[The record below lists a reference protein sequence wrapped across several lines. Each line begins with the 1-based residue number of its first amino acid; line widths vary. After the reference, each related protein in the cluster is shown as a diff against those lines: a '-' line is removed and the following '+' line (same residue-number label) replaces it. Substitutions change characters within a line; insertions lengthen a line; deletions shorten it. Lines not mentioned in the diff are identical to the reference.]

1 VIYKFLFS
9 VFLRRLNPEF
19 AHHLGVW
26 TVKAFFKLRIIR
38 PASFKKFQ
46 TMSLNFNGPLGMAAG
61 FDKNGVL
68 VKELY
73 ALGFGHVEV
82 GTVTALAQPG
92 NPKPRMFRLVKDRA
106 LINRMGFNNDGAKAL
121 ATRLRRLRNS
131 KSKLPI
137 IGINLGKSKLTDLER
152 AAEDYAFSAKELV
165 GLGDY
170 FVINVS
176 SPNTPG
182 LRDLQN
188 TKALEP
194 IIEAVLNEIG
204 RTPLLV
210 KIAPDLADEDAL
222 EIADLVKKKGLAGMI
237 AANTTIS
244 RSGLSAKPSELNQAG
259 GLSGPVLA
267 PRARELTRLLRE
279 RLGEEKTLISVGGIE
294 TQDEIRAR
302 LELGAD
308 LVQVYTGFVYG
319 GPFWPKRIQKG
330 L

>member
-1 VIYKFLFS
+1 MIYKFLFT
-9 VFLRRLNPEF
+9 VFLKRLNPEF
-19 AHHLGVW
+19 AHHLGAL
-26 TVKAFFKLRIIR
+26 TIKFLFRLKLIKPTQFI
-38 PASFKKFQ
+38 
-46 TMSLNFNGPLGMAAG
+46 SLNAMGLEFNGPLGMAAG
-61 FDKNGVL
+61 FDKNGEL

-106 LINRMGFNNDGAKAL
+106 LINRMGFNNRGAKAL
-121 ATRLRRLRNS
+121 AKRLRKLRDSNAN
-131 KSKLPI
+131 LPV
-137 IGINLGKSKLTDLER
+137 IGINLGKSKITELDR
-152 AAEDYAFSAKELV
+152 AAEDYGLSAQELA

-182 LRDLQN
+182 LRELQD
-188 TKALEP
+188 KEALAP
-194 IIEAVLNEIG
+194 IIEAVQKEIG
-204 RTPLLV
+204 SAPLLI
-210 KIAPDLADEDAL
+210 KIAPDLSDVDAL
-222 EIADLVKKKGLAGMI
+222 KIADLVIEYDLAGMI

-267 PRARELTRLLRE
+267 TRARGLISLLRE
-279 RLGEEKTLISVGGIE
+279 RLGDKTLISVGGIE
-294 TQDEIRAR
+294 TAEEIQKR

-319 GPFWPKRIQKG
+319 GPFWPKRIQSK

>member
-1 VIYKFLFS
+1 MIYKFLFR
-9 VFLRRLNPEF
+9 VFLKRLNPEF
-19 AHHLGVW
+19 AHHLGAM
-26 TVKAFFKLRIIR
+26 TIKILFRLKLIKPSQFKPFHAMGIE
-38 PASFKKFQ
+38 
-46 TMSLNFNGPLGMAAG
+46 FNGPLGMAAG
-61 FDKNGVL
+61 FDKNGEL

-106 LINRMGFNNDGAKAL
+106 LINRMGFNNRGAKAL
-121 ATRLRRLRNS
+121 AKRLRKLRDS
-131 KSKLPI
+131 QADLPV
-137 IGINLGKSKLTDLER
+137 IGINLGKSKITELDR
-152 AAEDYAFSAKELV
+152 AAEDYGLSAKELA

-182 LRDLQN
+182 LRELQD
-188 TKALEP
+188 TEALAP
-194 IIEAVLNEIG
+194 IIEAVQKEIG
-204 RTPLLV
+204 SAPLLI
-210 KIAPDLADEDAL
+210 KIAPDLSDVDAL
-222 EIADLVKKKGLAGMI
+222 KIADLVMEHDLAGMI

-244 RSGLSAKPSELNQAG
+244 RSGVSAKPSELNQAG

-267 PRARELTRLLRE
+267 TRARGLISLLRE
-279 RLGEEKTLISVGGIE
+279 RLADKTLISVGGIE
-294 TQDEIRAR
+294 TAEEIQER

-319 GPFWPKRIQKG
+319 GPFWPKRIQTN

>member
-1 VIYKFLFS
+1 MIYKFLFT
-9 VFLRRLNPEF
+9 VFLKRLNPEF
-19 AHHLGVW
+19 AHHLG
-26 TVKAFFKLRIIR
+26 TLTIKFLFRLKLIKPTQFRSLKAMGLE
-38 PASFKKFQ
+38 
-46 TMSLNFNGPLGMAAG
+46 FNGPLGMAAG
-61 FDKNGVL
+61 FDKNGEL

-106 LINRMGFNNDGAKAL
+106 LINRMGFNNRGAKAL
-121 ATRLRRLRNS
+121 AKRLRKLRDSNAN
-131 KSKLPI
+131 LPV
-137 IGINLGKSKLTDLER
+137 IGINLGKSKITELDR
-152 AAEDYAFSAKELV
+152 AAEDYGLSAQELA

-182 LRDLQN
+182 LRELQD
-188 TKALEP
+188 KEALAP
-194 IIEAVLNEIG
+194 IIEAVQKEIG
-204 RTPLLV
+204 SAPLLI
-210 KIAPDLADEDAL
+210 KIAPDLSDVDAL
-222 EIADLVKKKGLAGMI
+222 KIADLVVEYDLAGMI

-267 PRARELTRLLRE
+267 TRARGLISLLRE
-279 RLGEEKTLISVGGIE
+279 RLGDKTLISVGGIE
-294 TQDEIRAR
+294 TAEEIQKR

-319 GPFWPKRIQKG
+319 GPFWPKRIQSK